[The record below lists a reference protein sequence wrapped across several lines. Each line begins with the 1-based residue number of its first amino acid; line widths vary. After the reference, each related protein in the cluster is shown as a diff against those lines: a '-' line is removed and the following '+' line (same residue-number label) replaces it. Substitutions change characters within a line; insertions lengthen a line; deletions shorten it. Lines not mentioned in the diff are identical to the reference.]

1 MPATDPGGA
10 VLGRR
15 RPSAAQA
22 GSGGPALA
30 DARPAARGAASLAGA
45 VPGRYRGRPGRLPRC
60 PGCGRSDHLCS
71 HRAAGRSHPRALA
84 PARGDGRCPGM
95 SRNAKV
101 SRKTKE
107 TELDV
112 AVELD
117 GRGDA
122 QVSTGIPFF
131 DHMLETL
138 AKHSALDVRIE
149 CKGDLHIDQHHTV
162 EDTGIAL
169 GSAIDEAL
177 GDRKGIARA
186 GCFYFPLDEALAR
199 TVVDLSGRSYLH
211 WNVSLDQ
218 GPRSAMDISVLE
230 GFFKALADHTR
241 ANVHIDLLTGRDFQ
255 HGADSVLKRFARALP
270 LATSLGPQIASAS
283 PSTKGAL

>member
-1 MPATDPGGA
+1 
-10 VLGRR
+10 
-15 RPSAAQA
+15 
-22 GSGGPALA
+22 
-30 DARPAARGAASLAGA
+30 
-45 VPGRYRGRPGRLPRC
+45 
-60 PGCGRSDHLCS
+60 
-71 HRAAGRSHPRALA
+71 
-84 PARGDGRCPGM
+84 M
-95 SRNAKV
+95 SRTAKI

-169 GSAIDEAL
+169 GSAIDQAL

-218 GPRSAMDISVLE
+218 GPRSAMDLSVLE
-230 GFFKALADHTR
+230 GFFKAIADNAR
-241 ANVHIDLLTGRDFQ
+241 ANLHIDLLTGRDFH
-255 HGADSVLKRFARALP
+255 HGAEAVFKSFARALRQAVGVDGR
-270 LATSLGPQIASAS
+270 LSGVV
-283 PSTKGAL
+283 PSTKGVL

>member
-1 MPATDPGGA
+1 
-10 VLGRR
+10 
-15 RPSAAQA
+15 
-22 GSGGPALA
+22 
-30 DARPAARGAASLAGA
+30 
-45 VPGRYRGRPGRLPRC
+45 
-60 PGCGRSDHLCS
+60 
-71 HRAAGRSHPRALA
+71 
-84 PARGDGRCPGM
+84 M
-95 SRNAKV
+95 SRTAKI

-131 DHMLETL
+131 DHMLDTL
-138 AKHSALDVRIE
+138 AKHSALDVRID

-230 GFFKALADHTR
+230 GFFKAIADNAR
-241 ANVHIDLLTGRDFQ
+241 ANLHIDLLTGRDFH
-255 HGADSVLKRFARALP
+255 HGAEAVFKSFARALRQAVAVDGR
-270 LATSLGPQIASAS
+270 LSGVV
-283 PSTKGAL
+283 PSTKGVL

>member
-1 MPATDPGGA
+1 
-10 VLGRR
+10 
-15 RPSAAQA
+15 
-22 GSGGPALA
+22 
-30 DARPAARGAASLAGA
+30 
-45 VPGRYRGRPGRLPRC
+45 
-60 PGCGRSDHLCS
+60 
-71 HRAAGRSHPRALA
+71 
-84 PARGDGRCPGM
+84 M
-95 SRNAKV
+95 SRTAKI

-138 AKHSALDVRIE
+138 AKHSGLDLRIE

-230 GFFKALADHTR
+230 GFFKAIADNAR
-241 ANVHIDLLTGRDFQ
+241 ANLHIDLLTGRDFH
-255 HGADSVLKRFARALP
+255 HGAEAVFKSFARALRQAVA
-270 LATSLGPQIASAS
+270 LDGRLSGVV
-283 PSTKGAL
+283 PSTKGVL

>member
-1 MPATDPGGA
+1 
-10 VLGRR
+10 
-15 RPSAAQA
+15 
-22 GSGGPALA
+22 
-30 DARPAARGAASLAGA
+30 
-45 VPGRYRGRPGRLPRC
+45 
-60 PGCGRSDHLCS
+60 
-71 HRAAGRSHPRALA
+71 
-84 PARGDGRCPGM
+84 M
-95 SRNAKV
+95 SRTAKI

-138 AKHSALDVRIE
+138 AKHSALDLRIE

-211 WNVSLDQ
+211 WNVPLDQ
-218 GPRSAMDISVLE
+218 GPRSAMDLSVLE
-230 GFFKALADHTR
+230 GFFKAIADNAR
-241 ANVHIDLLTGRDFQ
+241 ANLHIDLLTGRDFH
-255 HGADSVLKRFARALP
+255 HGAEAVFKSFARALRQAVA
-270 LATSLGPQIASAS
+270 LDGRLSGVV
-283 PSTKGAL
+283 PSTKGVL

>member
-1 MPATDPGGA
+1 
-10 VLGRR
+10 
-15 RPSAAQA
+15 
-22 GSGGPALA
+22 
-30 DARPAARGAASLAGA
+30 
-45 VPGRYRGRPGRLPRC
+45 
-60 PGCGRSDHLCS
+60 
-71 HRAAGRSHPRALA
+71 
-84 PARGDGRCPGM
+84 M

-169 GSAIDEAL
+169 GSAIDQAL

-218 GPRSAMDISVLE
+218 GPRSAMDLSVLE
-230 GFFKALADHTR
+230 GFFKAIADKVR
-241 ANVHIDLLTGRDFQ
+241 ANLHIDLLTGRDFH
-255 HGADSVLKRFARALP
+255 HGTEAVFKSFARALRQAVA
-270 LATSLGPQIASAS
+270 LDGRLSGVV
-283 PSTKGAL
+283 PSTKGVL

>member
-1 MPATDPGGA
+1 
-10 VLGRR
+10 
-15 RPSAAQA
+15 
-22 GSGGPALA
+22 
-30 DARPAARGAASLAGA
+30 
-45 VPGRYRGRPGRLPRC
+45 
-60 PGCGRSDHLCS
+60 
-71 HRAAGRSHPRALA
+71 
-84 PARGDGRCPGM
+84 M
-95 SRNAKV
+95 SRTAKI

-131 DHMLETL
+131 DHMLDTL
-138 AKHSALDVRIE
+138 AKHSALDVRID

-169 GSAIDEAL
+169 GSAIDQAL

-211 WNVSLDQ
+211 WNVPLDQ
-218 GPRSAMDISVLE
+218 GPRSAMDLSVLE
-230 GFFKALADHTR
+230 GFFKAIADNAR
-241 ANVHIDLLTGRDFQ
+241 ANLHVDLLTGRDFH
-255 HGADSVLKRFARALP
+255 HGAEAVFKSFARALRQAVA
-270 LATSLGPQIASAS
+270 LDGRLSGVV
-283 PSTKGAL
+283 PSTKGVL

>member
-1 MPATDPGGA
+1 
-10 VLGRR
+10 
-15 RPSAAQA
+15 
-22 GSGGPALA
+22 
-30 DARPAARGAASLAGA
+30 
-45 VPGRYRGRPGRLPRC
+45 
-60 PGCGRSDHLCS
+60 
-71 HRAAGRSHPRALA
+71 
-84 PARGDGRCPGM
+84 M

-138 AKHSALDVRIE
+138 AKHSALDLRVD
-149 CKGDLHIDQHHTV
+149 CKGDLQIDQHHTV

-169 GSAIDEAL
+169 GSAIDQAL

-218 GPRSAMDISVLE
+218 GPRSAMDLSVLE
-230 GFFKALADHTR
+230 GFFKAIADKVR
-241 ANVHIDLLTGRDFQ
+241 ANLHIDLLTGRDFH
-255 HGADSVLKRFARALP
+255 HGTEAVFKSFARALRQAVA
-270 LATSLGPQIASAS
+270 LDGRLSGVV
-283 PSTKGAL
+283 PSTKGVL